1 MMRKTFGSV
10 STLRQLLI
18 SLTKNRRIT
27 WELAKREHADRYAG
41 QAFGVVWAIVHPLFL
56 IGLYVFVFKFV
67 FKQNFGGTDDL
78 PFDYTVYL
86 LSGLVCWLSSQ
97 DVLIRSCTAIV
108 SKSDLVRQVV
118 FPLEILPIKVV
129 LSSLFT
135 LAVSVAV
142 IVGYVAVMFGRIP
155 LIYLMLPLL
164 AALHALFLTGIGFM
178 LAVTGVFMRDVK
190 DFMQVFATAG
200 VYLMPVVY
208 LPNMVP
214 SLFKP
219 FLYLNPF
226 SYLVWCYQDVLFFG
240 RVEHPFAWVVCLV
253 GGLLL
258 LLWGYRLFNRLRP
271 AFGSVI

>member
-1 MMRKTFGSV
+1 MTRTRSGPV
-10 STLRQLLI
+10 STLRPLAT
-18 SLTKNRRIT
+18 SLAKNRRIT

-67 FKQNFGGTDDL
+67 FKQNFGGTDEL

-97 DVLIRSCTAIV
+97 DALIRSCSAIV

-118 FPLEILPIKVV
+118 FPLEILPVKVV

-135 LAVSVAV
+135 LAVSIAV
-142 IVGYVAVMFGRIP
+142 IVGYVAITFGRIP

-164 AALHALFLTGIGFM
+164 VALQALFLTGIGFV
-178 LAVTGVFMRDVK
+178 LAVTGVFMRDIK
-190 DFMQVFATAG
+190 DFIQVFATAG

-208 LPNMVP
+208 LPDMVP
-214 SLFKP
+214 PLFKP

-226 SYLVWCYQDVLFFG
+226 SYLVWCFQDVLFFG
-240 RVEHPFAWVVCLV
+240 RIEHPVAWVVCLV
-253 GGLLL
+253 GGSMV
-258 LLWGYRLFNRLRP
+258 LLWGYRLFDRLRP

>member
-1 MMRKTFGSV
+1 
-10 STLRQLLI
+10 LRPLAT
-18 SLTKNRRIT
+18 SLAKNRRIT

-67 FKQNFGGTDDL
+67 FKQNFGGTDEL

-97 DVLIRSCTAIV
+97 DALIRSCSAIV

-118 FPLEILPIKVV
+118 FPLEILPVKVV

-135 LAVSVAV
+135 LAVSIAV
-142 IVGYVAVMFGRIP
+142 IVGYVAITFGRIP
-155 LIYLMLPLL
+155 LVYLMLPLL
-164 AALHALFLTGIGFM
+164 VALQALFLTGIGFV
-178 LAVTGVFMRDVK
+178 LAVTGVFMRDIK
-190 DFMQVFATAG
+190 DFIQVFATAG

-214 SLFKP
+214 PLFKP

-226 SYLVWCYQDVLFFG
+226 SYLVWCFQDVLFFG
-240 RVEHPFAWVVCLV
+240 RIEHPVAWVVCLV
-253 GGLLL
+253 GGSMV
-258 LLWGYRLFNRLRP
+258 LLWGYRLFDRLRP

>member
-1 MMRKTFGSV
+1 MTRTRSGPV
-10 STLRQLLI
+10 STLRPLAT
-18 SLTKNRRIT
+18 SLAKNRRIT

-67 FKQNFGGTDDL
+67 FKQNFGGTDEL

-97 DVLIRSCTAIV
+97 DALIRSCSAIV

-118 FPLEILPIKVV
+118 FPLEILPVKVV

-135 LAVSVAV
+135 LAVSIAV
-142 IVGYVAVMFGRIP
+142 IVGYVAITFGRIP
-155 LIYLMLPLL
+155 LVYLMLPLL
-164 AALHALFLTGIGFM
+164 VALQALFLTGIGFV
-178 LAVTGVFMRDVK
+178 LAVTGVFMRDIK
-190 DFMQVFATAG
+190 DFIQVFATAG

-208 LPNMVP
+208 LPDMVP
-214 SLFKP
+214 PLFKP

-226 SYLVWCYQDVLFFG
+226 SYLVWCFQDVLFFG
-240 RVEHPFAWVVCLV
+240 RIEHPVAWVVCLV
-253 GGLLL
+253 GGSMV
-258 LLWGYRLFNRLRP
+258 LLWGYRLFDRLRP

>member
-1 MMRKTFGSV
+1 M
-10 STLRQLLI
+10 
-18 SLTKNRRIT
+18 
-27 WELAKREHADRYAG
+27 ELAKREHADRYAG
-41 QAFGVVWAIVHPLFL
+41 QVFGVVWAIVHPLFL

-97 DVLIRSCTAIV
+97 DALIRSCSAIV
-108 SKSDLVRQVV
+108 SRSDLVRQVV
-118 FPLEILPIKVV
+118 FPLEILPVKVV
-129 LSSLFT
+129 LSSMFT

-142 IVGYVAVMFGRIP
+142 IVGYVAITFGRIP

-164 AALHALFLTGIGFM
+164 VALQALFLTGIGFV
-178 LAVTGVFMRDVK
+178 LAVTGVFMRDIK
-190 DFMQVFATAG
+190 DFIQVFATAG
-200 VYLMPVVY
+200 IYLMPVVY

-226 SYLVWCYQDVLFFG
+226 SYLVWCFQDVLFYG
-240 RVEHPFAWVVCLV
+240 RIEHPVAWGVSSV
-253 GGLLL
+253 GGLIV
-258 LLWGYRLFNRLRP
+258 LLWGYLLFDRLRP

>member
-1 MMRKTFGSV
+1 MTRGASGPILAMRRLMVSV
-10 STLRQLLI
+10 A
-18 SLTKNRRIT
+18 KNRRIT
-27 WELAKREHADRYAG
+27 LELAKREHADRYAG
-41 QAFGVVWAIVHPLFL
+41 QVFGVVWAIVHPLFL

-97 DVLIRSCTAIV
+97 DALIRSCSAIV
-108 SKSDLVRQVV
+108 SRSDLVRQVV
-118 FPLEILPIKVV
+118 FPLEILPVKVV
-129 LSSLFT
+129 LSSMFT

-142 IVGYVAVMFGRIP
+142 IVGYVAITFGRIP

-164 AALHALFLTGIGFM
+164 VALQALFLTGIGFV
-178 LAVTGVFMRDVK
+178 LAVTGVFMRDIK
-190 DFMQVFATAG
+190 DFIQVFATAG
-200 VYLMPVVY
+200 IYLMPVVY

-226 SYLVWCYQDVLFFG
+226 SYLVWCFQDVLFYG
-240 RVEHPFAWVVCLV
+240 RIEHPVAWGVSSV
-253 GGLLL
+253 GGLIV
-258 LLWGYRLFNRLRP
+258 LLWGYLLFDRLRP

>member
-1 MMRKTFGSV
+1 MTRTRSGPV
-10 STLRQLLI
+10 STLRPLAT
-18 SLTKNRRIT
+18 SLAKNRRIT

-67 FKQNFGGTDDL
+67 FKQNFGGTDEL

-97 DVLIRSCTAIV
+97 DALIRSCSAIV

-118 FPLEILPIKVV
+118 FPLEILPVKVV

-135 LAVSVAV
+135 LAVSIAV
-142 IVGYVAVMFGRIP
+142 IVGYVAITFGRIP

-164 AALHALFLTGIGFM
+164 VALQALFLTGIGFV
-178 LAVTGVFMRDVK
+178 LAVTGVFMRDIK
-190 DFMQVFATAG
+190 DFIQVFATAG

-214 SLFKP
+214 PLFKP

-226 SYLVWCYQDVLFFG
+226 SYLVWCFQDVLFFG
-240 RVEHPFAWVVCLV
+240 RIEHPVAWVVCLV
-253 GGLLL
+253 GGSMV
-258 LLWGYRLFNRLRP
+258 LLWGYRLFDRLRP

>member
-1 MMRKTFGSV
+1 MTRKTFGSV

-142 IVGYVAVMFGRIP
+142 IVGYVAVTFGRIP

-200 VYLMPVVY
+200 IYLMPVVY

>member
-1 MMRKTFGSV
+1 MTRTRSGPV
-10 STLRQLLI
+10 STLRPLAT
-18 SLTKNRRIT
+18 SLAKNRRIT

-67 FKQNFGGTDDL
+67 FKQNFGGTDEL

-97 DVLIRSCTAIV
+97 DALIRSCSAIV

-118 FPLEILPIKVV
+118 FPLEILPVKVV

-135 LAVSVAV
+135 LAVSIAV
-142 IVGYVAVMFGRIP
+142 IVGYVAITFGRIP

-164 AALHALFLTGIGFM
+164 VALQALFLTGIGFV
-178 LAVTGVFMRDVK
+178 LAVTGVFMRDIK
-190 DFMQVFATAG
+190 DFIQVFATAG

-214 SLFKP
+214 PLFKP

-226 SYLVWCYQDVLFFG
+226 SYLVWCFQDVLFFG
-240 RVEHPFAWVVCLV
+240 RIEHPVAWAVCLV
-253 GGLLL
+253 GGSMV
-258 LLWGYRLFNRLRP
+258 LLWGYRLFDRLRP

>member
-1 MMRKTFGSV
+1 MTRTRSGPV
-10 STLRQLLI
+10 STLRPLAT
-18 SLTKNRRIT
+18 SLAKNRRIT

-67 FKQNFGGTDDL
+67 FKQNFGGTDEL

-97 DVLIRSCTAIV
+97 DALIRSCSAIV

-118 FPLEILPIKVV
+118 FPLEILPVKVV

-135 LAVSVAV
+135 LAVSIAV
-142 IVGYVAVMFGRIP
+142 IVGYVAITFGRIP
-155 LIYLMLPLL
+155 LVYLMLPLL
-164 AALHALFLTGIGFM
+164 VALQALFLTGIGFV
-178 LAVTGVFMRDVK
+178 LAVTGVFMRDIK
-190 DFMQVFATAG
+190 DFIQVFATAG

-214 SLFKP
+214 PLFKP

-226 SYLVWCYQDVLFFG
+226 SYLVWCFQDVLFFG
-240 RVEHPFAWVVCLV
+240 RIEHPVAWVVCLV
-253 GGLLL
+253 GGSMV
-258 LLWGYRLFNRLRP
+258 LLWGYRLFDRLRP